1 MTAAFDKAARLAPKI
16 PDLTCPHIDGVLDD
30 LSDAMG
36 LLDWVPMDQA
46 ATAYNI
52 LAELRGDDGP
62 LERLRAMNDALR
74 RAATYWKKI
83 AREQAARIEELEQ
96 PVSDV
101 NWTHVVR

>member
-16 PDLTCPHIDGVLDD
+16 PDLTCQHIDAVLDD

-46 ATAYNI
+46 ASAYNI
-52 LAELRGDDGP
+52 LAELRGDDGA

-74 RAATYWKKI
+74 RSAAYWRKVAK
-83 AREQAARIEELEQ
+83 EQAARIEELEQ
-96 PVSDV
+96 PVSAI